1 MVGMTSE
8 SRSRNWLIWGVGG
21 VTAVWLGLSSAAA
34 VTKTLRPSVALNL
47 PVSNGFA
54 YEARAAQASVAGD
67 TPLQRIRIT
76 AAQRE
81 DAKAALKREPLAS
94 TALTIAGLDRAQQGD
109 GDAATKL
116 IVRANEVDKRQL
128 VANAWLINHYGTTGR
143 DRKVLALLDEALK
156 VRPELSG
163 RYMPAFAQALG
174 NTETVN
180 VLYELLR
187 GQPAWRSEFWQAV
200 SSNPAA
206 LPNAQVLRSR
216 LLKAGE
222 PLGQIDAMLMQAFI
236 SASRF
241 DLALNYARNL
251 PDLHDDSGNLLR
263 NGSFDE
269 LPRLPPLDWQLKS
282 DGRVGAAIDEGRGT
296 LEINAIAG
304 ASAVA
309 ARQLVAVPPGNYILF
324 AKLGQAS
331 LTRGSEV
338 TVRLS
343 CADAKAV
350 NAAQLDVSITSDVE
364 QPFTVPAESTCRYYW
379 VDVDF
384 SALNAT
390 GPSLASIAEIRIVPG
405 RLKDQTPRATF

>member
-1 MVGMTSE
+1 MVGMSGN
-8 SRSRNWLIWGVGG
+8 SRSRNWVIWGAAG

-34 VTKTLRPSVALNL
+34 VTKTLRPSVALSL

-54 YEARAAQASVAGD
+54 YEARAAQASIAGD
-67 TPLQRIRIT
+67 TPLQRVRIT
-76 AAQRE
+76 AAQRD
-81 DAKAALKREPLAS
+81 DAKAALRREPLAS

-116 IVRANEVDKRQL
+116 IVRANQVDKRQL
-128 VANAWLINHYGTTGR
+128 IANAWLINHYGTAGR
-143 DRKVLALLDEALK
+143 DKKVLALLDEALK

-180 VLYELLR
+180 ILYELLR
-187 GQPAWRSEFWQAV
+187 RRPAWRADFWQAV

-206 LPNAQVLRSR
+206 LTNAQVLRSR

-222 PLGQIDAMLMQAFI
+222 PLGPVDSLLMQAFI
-236 SASRF
+236 GAKRL
-241 DLALNYARNL
+241 DLAFRYAGNL
-251 PDLHDDSGNLLR
+251 PDLHDDSGNLIR

-269 LPRLPPLDWQLKS
+269 LPRLAPLDWELKS

-304 ASAVA
+304 ASATA
-309 ARQLVAVPPGNYILF
+309 ARQLVALQPGNYILF

-338 TVRLS
+338 VVHLV
-343 CADAKAV
+343 CAEE
-350 NAAQLDVSITSDVE
+350 NAANAARLDVTVTGDVE
-364 QPFTVPAESTCRYYW
+364 QSFTVPAGSTCRYYW
-379 VDVDF
+379 VNLEF

-390 GPSLASIAEIRIVPG
+390 GPSLASIAELRIVPG
-405 RLKDQTPRATF
+405 RLKDQTPSANF